1 MAGKR
6 TTMGYVAWYDQVSTV
21 DSSMVKILRDA
32 GGIMILPFKLI
43 RYSFMVVMHLL
54 EF

>member
-6 TTMGYVAWYDQVSTV
+6 TTMGLVAWHDQVASE

-32 GGIMILPFKLI
+32 GGIEVSCFSDGEMF
-43 RYSFMVVMHLL
+43 
-54 EF
+54 